1 MADMGDRKIS
11 LPTIKQV
18 ALANFDLYSNKPNA
32 CATIE
37 RPVFCLI
44 GANGLGKSTF
54 LNTIN
59 FTITGAIPDPSR
71 KFHSAQDYFSNAGR
85 TNRSDDYF
93 SGRISEHARS
103 IASATVE
110 LVWPSTVL
118 SVTRD
123 LFGGAGVTRLTV
135 EDMSSGVIDVKLSSD
150 EDGNGLTS
158 YFQAKVLELTGLED
172 FAQFVF
178 LMHFVST
185 FDEGRHLLM
194 WDDAALTNALY
205 LAFGADPVAAKV
217 ADKLQRDM
225 DRESSRARNVR
236 FSARHVSDRIAH
248 LNNLLKGTE
257 SDEHTTDAELQA
269 HHDALVARQSES
281 EQRARHKQAE
291 LRDLDLKWTD
301 LSASLTE
308 TQLEYRRLFS
318 SRLQQ
323 SSSVDH
329 HPIVRATL
337 SEDQCAL
344 CGTNHVAAKI
354 KAALDKG
361 DCPLCDSVLDRSG
374 SDATA
379 ISELQRLDHKI
390 ARIRDDLATT
400 LRKRERVSDELTAA
414 LAREEASAEE
424 LRQFE
429 EKEAAGLA
437 KVQSGSGFSAIQQEI
452 NKLEIE
458 RQKFLAQSEE
468 HYRKR
473 DELRKQLRP
482 YEKAL
487 KEQYEAGSERFV
499 PRFRELAEDF
509 IGLPI
514 DVELEHRKGAN
525 DSGFGLRM
533 RMDDQLRAQPDTV
546 SESQRFF
553 IDIALRMA
561 LSEYMAN
568 GAATLLVDTPE
579 GSLDIAYE
587 ARAGSMFSK
596 FVAEG
601 NRVLMT
607 ANLRSS
613 QLVLRL
619 AGLQKSAGMQ
629 IVRMTD
635 WTDLSEVQQSEE
647 ALFIDAYNAID
658 AALN

>member
-1 MADMGDRKIS
+1 MPDIADRKIS
-11 LPTIKQV
+11 LPTIKRV
-18 ALANFDLYSNKPNA
+18 ALANFDLYSNNPNVS
-32 CATIE
+32 TVIE
-37 RPVFCLI
+37 RPVFFLI

-71 KFHSAQDYFSNAGR
+71 KFQSAQDYLRNAGR
-85 TNRSDDYF
+85 ADRSEDYF
-93 SGRISEHARS
+93 SGRISEHSRS

-110 LVWPSTVL
+110 LAWSNANL

-123 LFGGAGVTRLTV
+123 LFGGTGVSRLAI
-135 EDMSSGVIDVKLSSD
+135 EDVVSGTIDVRPSSE
-150 EDGNGLTS
+150 EDSNDLTGL
-158 YFQAKVLELTGLED
+158 YHAKILELTGLED

-178 LMHFVST
+178 LMHFVAT

-205 LAFGADPVAAKV
+205 LAFGADPVAAKA
-217 ADKLQRDM
+217 ADKLQREM

-236 FSARHVSDRIAH
+236 FSARHVSDRIKQLAD
-248 LNNLLKGTE
+248 LLEGTE
-257 SDEHTTDAELQA
+257 TDDHTTGAELQA
-269 HHDALVARQSES
+269 QHDALVARQSDA
-281 EQRARHKQAE
+281 EQRMRRKQAE
-291 LRDLDLKWTD
+291 MLDADLKWTD

-308 TQLEYRRLFS
+308 AQLEYRRLFS
-318 SRLQQ
+318 NRLQL
-323 SSSVDH
+323 SSSVEH

-337 SEDQCAL
+337 SEDRCGL
-344 CGTNHVAAKI
+344 CGNVHVAAKI
-354 KAALDKG
+354 QAALDKG
-361 DCPLCDSVLDRSG
+361 ECPLCDSVLDRSG
-374 SDATA
+374 GDAAA
-379 ISELQRLDHKI
+379 ISELQRLDSEI
-390 ARIRDDLATT
+390 ARIRDDLDTI
-400 LRKRERVSDELTAA
+400 LRSRARISDEFAA
-414 LAREEASAEE
+414 AQATEEAAAEE

-429 EKEAAGLA
+429 EKEAAGLVKA
-437 KVQSGSGFSAIQQEI
+437 QSGSNFSAIQLEI
-452 NKLEIE
+452 DKLEKE
-458 RQKFLAQSEE
+458 RQAFLAQSEA

-473 DELRKQLRP
+473 DELRNQLRS

-499 PRFRELAEDF
+499 PRFRELSEDF
-509 IGLPI
+509 IGRPI
-514 DVELEHRKGAN
+514 DVDLEHRQGAN

-533 RMDDQLRAQPDTV
+533 RMDDQLRAQSDSV

-561 LSEYMAN
+561 LSEYMAK
-568 GAATLLVDTPE
+568 GAATLLIDTPE

-619 AGLQKSAGMQ
+619 AGLQKSDGMQ
-629 IVRMTD
+629 VVRMTD
-635 WTDLSEVQQSEE
+635 WTDLSEVQRSEE

-658 AALN
+658 GALN

>member
-1 MADMGDRKIS
+1 MSDIVDRKIS
-11 LPTIKQV
+11 LPTIKRV
-18 ALANFDLYSNKPNA
+18 ALANFDLYSNEPNA
-32 CATIE
+32 SADIE

-59 FTITGAIPDPSR
+59 FAITGAIPDPDR
-71 KFHSAQDYFSNAGR
+71 KFQSAQEYLRNAGR
-85 TNRSDDYF
+85 ADRSDDYF
-93 SGRISEHARS
+93 SGRISERARS

-110 LVWPSTVL
+110 LAWPSAIL

-123 LFGGAGVTRLTV
+123 LFGGAGVTRLAIENVT
-135 EDMSSGVIDVKLSSD
+135 SGVIDVRQPSD
-150 EDGNGLTS
+150 DDGNGLTGL
-158 YFQAKVLELTGLED
+158 YQEKILELTGLED

-178 LMHFVST
+178 LMHFVAT

-205 LAFGADPVAAKV
+205 LAFGADPVAAKA

-225 DRESSRARNVR
+225 ERESSRGRNVR
-236 FSARHVSDRIAH
+236 FSARHVAERIKQLAD
-248 LNNLLKGTE
+248 LLKGTE
-257 SDEHTTDAELQA
+257 TDDHVTDAELQA
-269 HHDALVARQSES
+269 QHDALIVRQSEA
-281 EQRARHKQAE
+281 EQRVRRKQAE
-291 LRDLDLKWTD
+291 LRDADLKWTD

-318 SRLQQ
+318 NRLQQ

-329 HPIVRATL
+329 HPIIRATL
-337 SEDQCAL
+337 SEDRCAL
-344 CGTNHVAAKI
+344 CGTVHVAAKI
-354 KAALDKG
+354 QSVLDKG
-361 DCPLCDSVLDRSG
+361 DCPLCESVLDRSG
-374 SDATA
+374 EDSAA
-379 ISELQRLDHKI
+379 ITELQRLDRQI
-390 ARIRDDLATT
+390 ARIRDDLATI
-400 LRKRERVSDELTAA
+400 LNSRARISDEFAA
-414 LAREEASAEE
+414 AQASEEAAADE

-429 EKEAAGLA
+429 EQEAAGLA
-437 KVQSGSGFSAIQQEI
+437 KVQSGSSFSAIQEEI
-452 NKLEIE
+452 DKLEKE
-458 RQKFLAQSEE
+458 RQEFLTQSAA

-473 DELRKQLRP
+473 DELRKQLRS
-482 YEKAL
+482 YEKEL
-487 KEQYEAGSERFV
+487 KAQYEVGSERFV

-514 DVELEHRKGAN
+514 DVELEHRQGAN

-533 RMDDQLRAQPDTV
+533 RMNDQVRAQPDTV

-561 LSEYMAN
+561 LSEYMAR
-568 GAATLLVDTPE
+568 GFATLLIDTPE

-601 NRVLMT
+601 NRILMT

-619 AGLQKSAGMQ
+619 ARLQNSAGMQ
-629 IVRMTD
+629 VVRMTD

-647 ALFIDAYNAID
+647 ALFTEAYKAIE

>member
-1 MADMGDRKIS
+1 MSDTINRKLS
-11 LPTIKQV
+11 LPAIKRV
-18 ALANFDLYSNKPNA
+18 TLANFDLYSNEPNA
-32 CATIE
+32 SADIE

-59 FTITGAIPDPSR
+59 FAITGAIPDPVR
-71 KFHSAQDYFSNAGR
+71 KFHSAQVYFRDAGR
-85 TNRSDDYF
+85 ADRADDYF

-110 LVWPSTVL
+110 LAWPSTNVR
-118 SVTRD
+118 VTRD
-123 LFGGAGVTRLTV
+123 LFGGGAVNRLEI
-135 EDMSSGVIDVKLSSD
+135 EDVNSGEIVVRQISD
-150 EDGNGLTS
+150 ADGNDLNGL
-158 YFQAKVLELTGLED
+158 YQRKVLELARLED

-178 LMHFVST
+178 LMHFVAT

-205 LAFGADPVAAKV
+205 LAFGADPAAAKV
-217 ADKLQRDM
+217 ADKLQHDM

-236 FSARHVSDRIAH
+236 FSARHVADRIKQ
-248 LNNLLKGTE
+248 LSDLLKGAE
-257 SDEHTTDAELQA
+257 TDDHATSAELQA
-269 HHDALVARQSES
+269 QHDALVARQSEA
-281 EQRARHKQAE
+281 EQRMRRKQAE
-291 LRDLDLKWTD
+291 MRDADLKWTD

-329 HPIVRATL
+329 HPVVRATI
-337 SEDQCAL
+337 SEDRCAL
-344 CGTNHVAAKI
+344 CGIVHVGEKVQ
-354 KAALDKG
+354 AALDKG

-374 SDATA
+374 SDAGA
-379 ISELQRLDHKI
+379 ITELQRVDRKI
-390 ARIRDDLATT
+390 TRIRNDLSTI
-400 LRKRERVSDELTAA
+400 LNSRNRISDEFTAA
-414 LAREEASAEE
+414 QAGEEAAMAE

-429 EKEAAGLA
+429 EKEAAGLV
-437 KVQSGSGFSAIQQEI
+437 KVQSGSSFSAIQKEI
-452 NKLEIE
+452 DKLEAE
-458 RQKFLAQSEE
+458 RQEFLAQSEA
-468 HYRKR
+468 HYKKR
-473 DELRKQLRP
+473 DALRDQIRP
-482 YEKAL
+482 HEKRL
-487 KEQYEAGSERFV
+487 KAQFEAGSEQFV

-514 DVELEHRKGAN
+514 DVELEHRQGAN
-525 DSGFGLRM
+525 VSGFGLRM
-533 RMDDQLRAQPDTV
+533 RMDDQLRLQPDTV

-561 LSEYMAN
+561 LSEYMAS
-568 GAATLLVDTPE
+568 GVSTLLVDTPE

-619 AGLQKSAGMQ
+619 AGLQKRAGMQ
-629 IVRMTD
+629 VVRMTD

-647 ALFIDAYNAID
+647 KLFSDAYKAID

>member
-1 MADMGDRKIS
+1 VSDTVDRKIS
-11 LPTIKQV
+11 LPTIKRV
-18 ALANFDLYSNKPNA
+18 ALANFDLYSNEPNA
-32 CATIE
+32 SANIE

-44 GANGLGKSTF
+44 GANGLGKSTL

-59 FTITGAIPDPSR
+59 FAITGAIPDPSR
-71 KFHSAQDYFSNAGR
+71 KFQSAQDYHRNASR
-85 TNRSDDYF
+85 ADRSDDYF

-110 LVWPSTVL
+110 LGWPSANL

-123 LFGGAGVTRLTV
+123 LFGGVGITRLEIENTNT
-135 EDMSSGVIDVKLSSD
+135 GTIDIRQSSD
-150 EDGNGLTS
+150 NDGNGLS
-158 YFQAKVLELTGLED
+158 GLYQAKVLELAGLED

-178 LMHFVST
+178 LMHFVAT

-205 LAFGADPVAAKV
+205 LAFGADPVAAKA

-225 DRESSRARNVR
+225 ERESSRGRNVR
-236 FSARHVSDRIAH
+236 FSARHVAERIKQLAD
-248 LNNLLKGTE
+248 LLKGTE
-257 SDEHTTDAELQA
+257 TDDQTTSAELQA
-269 HHDALVARQSES
+269 QHDALIARQSEA
-281 EQRARHKQAE
+281 EQRMRRKQAE
-291 LRDLDLKWTD
+291 LRDADLKWTD

-308 TQLEYRRLFS
+308 TQLEYRRQFS

-329 HPIVRATL
+329 HPIIRATL
-337 SEDQCAL
+337 SEDRCAL
-344 CGTNHVAAKI
+344 CGMVHVAAKI
-354 KAALDKG
+354 QSALDRG
-361 DCPLCDSVLDRSG
+361 DCPLCGSVLDRSG
-374 SDATA
+374 EDSAA
-379 ISELQRLDHKI
+379 IAELQRLDRQI
-390 ARIRDDLATT
+390 ARIRDDLATI
-400 LRKRERVSDELTAA
+400 LHSRARISDEFAA
-414 LAREEASAEE
+414 AQASEEAAAEE

-429 EKEAAGLA
+429 EKEAVGLA
-437 KVQSGSGFSAIQQEI
+437 KAQSGSSFSAIQKEI
-452 NKLEIE
+452 EKLEKE
-458 RQKFLAQSEE
+458 RQEFLTQSEA

-473 DELRKQLRP
+473 DELREQLRS

-487 KEQYEAGSERFV
+487 KAQYETGSERFV

-509 IGLPI
+509 VGLPI

-533 RMDDQLRAQPDTV
+533 RMNDQLRPQPDTV

-561 LSEYMAN
+561 LSEFMAR
-568 GAATLLVDTPE
+568 GVATLLIDTPE

-601 NRVLMT
+601 NRILMT

-619 AGLQKSAGMQ
+619 AQLQKSAGMQ
-629 IVRMTD
+629 VVRMTD

-647 ALFIDAYNAID
+647 ALFTEAYKAIE